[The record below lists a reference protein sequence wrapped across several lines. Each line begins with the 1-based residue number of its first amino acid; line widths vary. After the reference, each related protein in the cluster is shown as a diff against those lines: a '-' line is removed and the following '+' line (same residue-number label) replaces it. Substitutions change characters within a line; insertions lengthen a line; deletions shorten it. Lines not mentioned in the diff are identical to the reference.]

1 MSRKS
6 SLCVPVSYRYSI
18 RIHYRGLQYFDA
30 SFTAEKTVSQK
41 PCLSVVSD
49 RKPIEI
55 FSVLSR
61 DFLHSHRKE
70 IPVIAN
76 GITRF
81 AFTIFPISH
90 AAVFR

>member
-1 MSRKS
+1 VNYGI
-6 SLCVPVSYRYSI
+6 LV
-18 RIHYRGLQYFDA
+18 QN
-30 SFTAEKTVSQK
+30 FTAEKTVSQK
-41 PCLSVVSD
+41 PCLSVVPD